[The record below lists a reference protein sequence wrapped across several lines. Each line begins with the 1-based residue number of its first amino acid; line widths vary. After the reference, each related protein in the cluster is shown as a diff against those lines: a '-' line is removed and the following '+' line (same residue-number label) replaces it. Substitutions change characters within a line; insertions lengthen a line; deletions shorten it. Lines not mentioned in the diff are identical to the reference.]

1 MKKYFFCL
9 SIFAAF
15 ISQVAPAETRTL
27 EITQDFKPSVQSGSF
42 DLFIPVPLDGV
53 NYQKLISQNVTGNA
67 SSVKTEKVF
76 IDDSKKSSVAVLHA
90 HWNTAKDPVLKVEQ
104 TVEIQDRGAEKSTN
118 EDINYF
124 LRPTAHVQTDGIVR
138 ETSEKITKGLST
150 SDAKAKAIYNWVVDN
165 TFRDPKTRGC
175 GLGDVKTTL
184 MSGNLSGKCADLN
197 SLFVG
202 LTRASGVPAR
212 EVLGLR
218 VSSSEFAKSL
228 GKEGDVSKS
237 QHCRAEYYSAE
248 QKAWIPVDPAD
259 IRKVVLE
266 ENLKLTDPEVKNL
279 REKYFGNWE
288 GNWIALNYFR
298 DFKLPGQQKK
308 LNYFMYPQLVSKTN
322 SPDGMDPQEVKYT
335 ISSHRILTK

>member
-1 MKKYFFCL
+1 MKKHLFFL
-9 SIFAAF
+9 SVSALFFSLAGF
-15 ISQVAPAETRTL
+15 AETRKL
-27 EITQDFKPSVQSGSF
+27 EITQDFKPVVQSGSF
-42 DLFIPVPLDGV
+42 DLFVPVPLEDV
-53 NYQKLISQNVTGNA
+53 EYQKLLNQKVSGNA
-67 SSVKTEKVF
+67 SSVKTEKVY
-76 IDDSKKSSVAVLHA
+76 IDDAKKSSVSVLHA
-90 HWNTAKDPVLKVEQ
+90 HWNTSQNPELKIDQ
-104 TVEIQDRGAEKSTN
+104 TIEIQDRGPEKSVD
-118 EDINYF
+118 EDVSYF
-124 LRPTAHVQTDGIVR
+124 LKPTAHVQTDGIVL
-138 ETSEKITKGLST
+138 ETSDKITKGLKT

-202 LTRASGVPAR
+202 LARASGVPAR

-218 VSSSEFAKSL
+218 VSSSQYAKSL
-228 GKEGDVSKS
+228 GKEGDISKS

-266 ENLKLTDPEVKNL
+266 ENLKLSDPEVKNL

-288 GNWIALNYFR
+288 GNWVALNYFR
-298 DFKLPGQQKK
+298 DLKLPGQQKN
-308 LNYFMYPQLVSKTN
+308 LNYFMYPQLVSQAN

-335 ISSHRILTK
+335 ISSQRVH